1 MKIKNLLHVRLF
13 GRERSFMTDKG
24 SLIVI
29 SGPAGSGKGTIV
41 KLLTKDEN
49 YVVSVSTT
57 SRSPRADDIV
67 GVTYNFVSRD
77 EFLKMISEGELAEF
91 AEYVG
96 NFYGTPVASITD
108 LVSSGKNVILEIET
122 QGALQIKSHFPE
134 AILVWLSPP
143 DFDTLDA
150 RLRGR
155 GTNTDEDINKRLTAA
170 RRELQLLPYYDYIV
184 INEKGRQ
191 DEAAEK
197 IRKIVE
203 VNSLSTKQNKD
214 FPYEFYKLI

>member
-1 MKIKNLLHVRLF
+1 
-13 GRERSFMTDKG
+13 MTNKG

-41 KLLTKDEN
+41 KLLIQDEN

-57 SRSPRADDIV
+57 SRSPRADDIA
-67 GVTYNFVSRD
+67 GITYNFVSRE
-77 EFLKMISEGELAEF
+77 EFLKMIAGGELAEF

-96 NFYGTPVASITD
+96 NFYGTPISSITD
-108 LVSSGKNVILEIET
+108 LISSGKNVLLEIET
-122 QGALQIKSHFPE
+122 QGALQIKSRFPE
-134 AILVWLSPP
+134 AILVWLCPP

-155 GTNTDEDINKRLTAA
+155 GTNTDDDINKRLTAA

-184 INEKGRQ
+184 INEKGKA
-191 DEAAEK
+191 DEAADK
-197 IRKIVE
+197 IRQIVE

>member
-1 MKIKNLLHVRLF
+1 
-13 GRERSFMTDKG
+13 MTSKG

-41 KLLTKDEN
+41 KLLLQDEN
-49 YVVSVSTT
+49 YTVSVSTT
-57 SRSPRADDIV
+57 SRQPRADDIP
-67 GVTYNFVSRD
+67 GVTYNFVNR
-77 EFLKMISEGELAEF
+77 EQFLEMIAGSELAEF

-96 NFYGTPVASITD
+96 NFYGTPIASVNELVA
-108 LVSSGKNVILEIET
+108 SGKNVLLEIET
-122 QGALQIKSHFPE
+122 QGALQIKSRFPE
-134 AILVWLSPP
+134 AILIWLSPP

-155 GTNTDEDINKRLTAA
+155 GTNTDDDINKRLATA

-184 INEKGRQ
+184 INEKGKAE
-191 DEAAEK
+191 EAAEK

-203 VNSLSTKQNKD
+203 VNSFSTKQNTE
-214 FPYEFYKLI
+214 FPYEFYKLV